1 MTYKI
6 LLIEQ
11 SNLNQKVLSIIIKQQ
26 GYETL
31 IASNRQEAVALAEA
45 HRPELI
51 VCDSKTLDWPG
62 VKICQEFKHHENLKE
77 SYFIILT
84 HGRLQERIQALEYG
98 ADDVLIKPLEPV
110 ELQAKI
116 NSGLRFYQAKRDL
129 KDCSEDLRRQKEFID
144 QELVQAASYV
154 QSLLPQNCTV
164 DPKIDSCLLPSNK
177 LGGDFY
183 DYYWLDDENLMFY
196 LLDVSGHGIGAALP
210 SVSIHNVL
218 RSGALPH
225 ADFYQ
230 PESVLTSLNRLFPMS
245 IDNPRFFTMWYGV
258 FNSKTSK
265 LTYASAGHPSAI
277 LISQHSKAKN
287 SSQLIGQI
295 GTFPIGLMEDA
306 TYESHEHKIEPMSDL
321 YLFSD
326 GAYEIELTDGRIWK
340 LEDFQNWLLTNIENM
355 PTCVE
360 KLLENIRQFHNLQSF
375 SDDCSIIRI
384 SFT

>member
-11 SNLNQKVLSIIIKQQ
+11 SHLNQKVLSVIIKQQ

-51 VCDSKTLDWPG
+51 VCDSKTLDLPG
-62 VKICQEFKHHENLKE
+62 VKICQEFKSHEDLKE
-77 SYFIILT
+77 SHFIILV
-84 HGRLQERIQALEYG
+84 HGRLQDRILALESG

-116 NSGLRFYQAKRDL
+116 KSGLRFYQAKQDL

-154 QSLLPQNCTV
+154 QSLLPQNCIAQ
-164 DPKIDSCLLPSNK
+164 PKIDSCLLPSSK

-218 RSGALPH
+218 RSRALPN
-225 ADFYQ
+225 ANFYK
-230 PESVLTSLNRLFPMS
+230 PESVLASLNRLFPMTVE
-245 IDNPRFFTMWYGV
+245 NQRFFTMWYGV
-258 FNSKTSK
+258 YNSKTSK
-265 LTYASAGHPSAI
+265 LTYASAGHPPTI
-277 LISQHSKAKN
+277 LISQCSNAEIN
-287 SSQLIGQI
+287 SQLIGQI
-295 GTFPIGLMEDA
+295 GTFPIGLIEDA
-306 TYESHEHKIEPMSDL
+306 TYESYEHEIKSMSDL

-326 GAYEIELTDGRIWK
+326 GAYEIELTDGRFWRI
-340 LEDFQNWLLTNIENM
+340 EDFQNWLIANIENM
-355 PTCVE
+355 PARVE
-360 KLLENIRQFHNLQSF
+360 KLLENLRQFHNLQSF
-375 SDDCSIIRI
+375 SDDCSIIKI